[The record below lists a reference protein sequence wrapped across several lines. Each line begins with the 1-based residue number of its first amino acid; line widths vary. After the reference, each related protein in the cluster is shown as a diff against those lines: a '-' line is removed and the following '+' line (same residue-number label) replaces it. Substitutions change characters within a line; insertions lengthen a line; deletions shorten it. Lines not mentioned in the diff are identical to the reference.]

1 MFMANAIGQTGLNG
15 QRAGTPEQLLTQ
27 LRQSLSQAGYAEQPI
42 RTTIGAWGF
51 SATWA
56 APKGTSVDGT
66 ASGQEAVLVTQ
77 ATALAPGKLNL
88 NLRFEGVAPLQSS
101 QPQTEQ
107 KESQPTGLSL
117 PKRLF

>member
-1 MFMANAIGQTGLNG
+1 
-15 QRAGTPEQLLTQ
+15 
-27 LRQSLSQAGYAEQPI
+27 
-42 RTTIGAWGF
+42 
-51 SATWA
+51 
-56 APKGTSVDGT
+56 
-66 ASGQEAVLVTQ
+66 VLVTQ